1 MDLTTITTIVI
12 VAVIFLI
19 VGGLLGMALLRMQ
32 RSRRLRDRFGP
43 EYDRTLKQVGD
54 KRQAEEELEG
64 RLAHVEH
71 LHIRPLSA
79 EEVNRFALEWQAVQ
93 TDFVDSPLASIQK
106 ANRLI
111 RDVMQTRGYPVDDFD
126 QRAADISVDY
136 PELVTH
142 YRALHAIARK
152 GEEAEINTEEMRQ
165 AMVHGRELFQRLI
178 QPGDAAE
185 ERIEEKEAVR

>member
-12 VAVIFLI
+12 VAVVFLV

-54 KRQAEEELEG
+54 RRQAEEQLEG

-71 LHIRPLSA
+71 LDIRPLSA

-93 TDFVDSPLASIQK
+93 TDFVDSPPASIQR

-111 RDVMQTRGYPVDDFD
+111 RDVMQTRGYPVEDFE

-136 PELVTH
+136 PDLVTH
-142 YRALHAIARK
+142 YRALHTIARK
-152 GEEAEINTEEMRQ
+152 GEEEISTEEMRQ
-165 AMVHGRELFQRLI
+165 AMVHGRELFERLI
-178 QPGDAAE
+178 QPGDGVE
-185 ERIEEKEAVR
+185 ERTEEKEAVR